1 VKNPVSIDF
10 VAFNLNLSWV
20 TARALLFTLAL
31 EGKLKCMKTSK
42 SWVFWLEHAKE
53 LQTDNG
59 TREVIRAVVKEFPSK
74 EGVCE

>member
-42 SWVFWLEHAKE
+42 SWIFWLEKE
-53 LQTDNG
+53 S
-59 TREVIRAVVKEFPSK
+59 V
-74 EGVCE
+74 

>member
-1 VKNPVSIDF
+1 MHFETKVGNVEYEKKLVLLLKTVKNPVSIDF

-42 SWVFWLEHAKE
+42 SWIFWLEKE
-53 LQTDNG
+53 S
-59 TREVIRAVVKEFPSK
+59 V
-74 EGVCE
+74 

>member
-1 VKNPVSIDF
+1 MHFETKVGNVEYEKKRVLLLKTVKNPVSIDF

-42 SWVFWLEHAKE
+42 SWIFWLEKE
-53 LQTDNG
+53 S
-59 TREVIRAVVKEFPSK
+59 V
-74 EGVCE
+74 